1 MRRAQFAELQH
12 LLIVQDIALVVIA
25 AALLIGIVMLIV
37 AAGQR
42 PSRDIRDTPARKP
55 QTPRRPQ

>member
-12 LLIVQDIALVVIA
+12 LLIVLDIALVVIA

-37 AAGQR
+37 AAGER
-42 PSRDIRDTPARKP
+42 PRRDIRDTPPRKP
-55 QTPRRPQ
+55 QTGRRPQ